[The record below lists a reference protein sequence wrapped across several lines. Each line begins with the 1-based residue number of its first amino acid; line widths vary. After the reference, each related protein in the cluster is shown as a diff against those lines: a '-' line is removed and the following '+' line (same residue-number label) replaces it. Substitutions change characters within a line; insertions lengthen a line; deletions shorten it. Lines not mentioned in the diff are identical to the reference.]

1 MSTTIQMTSELSQLT
16 EKIGLVYLKR
26 FRDAQDRFTQRI
38 SGPEVRQAVSAVPAS
53 PWETWQNWSSYVT
66 DAVQRLP
73 LFWDTIRRR
82 GNQFL
87 EHERAGK
94 PPVLVYDYE
103 MIADGRTLERPVNYA
118 LVKILP
124 PEGVR
129 IDESLRPYL
138 IVDPRAGHGP
148 GIGGFKQDSQ
158 VGVALRAGYPV
169 YFVIF
174 FPEPVPGQTIRD
186 VVLAQARF
194 VEEVAARHPNS
205 PKPVIFGNCQ
215 GGWSVMLLASARPE
229 ITGPLVIN
237 GAPMSYWSANL
248 GGGPGES
255 PMRYFGG
262 LLGGTWLTR
271 LFCDLGNGKFD
282 GAHLVTNFE
291 GLNPANTFW
300 DKYYHLYANVDTE
313 PPRFL
318 EFERWWGGYYLLG
331 EQEICSIVNELF
343 IGNRLAR
350 GEIMAAPGTYLDLK
364 DIRSPVVIFSSAGDN
379 ITPPQQAL
387 NWVADVYSSTEEI
400 KANGQVIVG
409 LFHESVGHLGVFVSG
424 KVARKEYTQ
433 IVEVL
438 KSIEQLSPGLYL
450 MKIQEAE
457 RTNGRPSYTVSFEE
471 KELEDLR
478 RLNKLERRDERPF
491 AVVSAVSDLGEQA
504 YLMLVRPWLEHLRS
518 EPSAQLG
525 RVFHPQRVQQWG
537 WSDLNPLMW
546 PLAPLAE
553 SVKAARRPVEP
564 ENPCL
569 ALERL
574 GSEAISASWDLVRD
588 LRDAAIESMFFLT
601 YGGLLTLGIP
611 ADRGPDPGPVTTEP
625 RDHPLVRKAL
635 EAIDRGGFLEAIA
648 RVGALLASQRGEFP
662 LGRLELA
669 CELQQSDPVLSKLSE
684 DEARRVRAEQSTL
697 VELEPQRALEALPR
711 LLADPRDRAHVI
723 ELLEKAAAMVELNAD
738 QAAMMD
744 RIRQALAPADAAP
757 RRDSRH
763 RRSLPQERS
772 RRRNGRRT

>member
-1 MSTTIQMTSELSQLT
+1 MNTLIQSATELPQLCCKVGRLYT
-16 EKIGLVYLKR
+16 RRLL
-26 FRDAQDRFTQRI
+26 DANARFTERFPGSVPTPRQQDAPGDVLQDWI
-38 SGPEVRQAVSAVPAS
+38 SYTS
-53 PWETWQNWSSYVT
+53 
-66 DAVQRLP
+66 DAVQRSL

-103 MIADGRTLERPVNYA
+103 MVVDGRTLDRPVNYA
-118 LVKILP
+118 LVRILP
-124 PEGVR
+124 PEGIRV
-129 IDESLRPYL
+129 DESLRPYL

-158 VGVALRAGYPV
+158 VGVALRGGHPV

-194 VEEVAARHPNS
+194 VEEVAARHSDS

-229 ITGPLVIN
+229 LTGPLVIN

-248 GGGPGES
+248 DGGPGES

-271 LFCDLGNGKFD
+271 LFCDMGNGKFD
-282 GAHLVTNFE
+282 GANLVTNFE

-300 DKYYHLYANVDTE
+300 DKYYHVYANVDTE

-318 EFERWWGGYYLLG
+318 EFERWWGGYYLLN
-331 EQEICSIVNELF
+331 EEEICSIVNELF

-350 GEIMAAPGTYLDLK
+350 GEIKAAPGTYLDLK
-364 DIRSPVVIFSSAGDN
+364 DIRSPIVIFSSAGDN

-387 NWVADVYSSTEEI
+387 NWIADVYSSTEEI

-438 KSIEQLSPGLYL
+438 KSIEQLNPGLY
-450 MKIQEAE
+450 MMRIQESG

-471 KELEDLR
+471 KELGDLR
-478 RLNKLERRDERPF
+478 RLNKLDRRDERPF
-491 AVVSAVSDLGEQA
+491 AVVSAVSELGERA
-504 YLMLVRPWLEHLRS
+504 YMMFVRPWLLPWRS
-518 EPSAQLG
+518 ESMAQLA
-525 RVFHPQRVQQWG
+525 RVFHPQRVQLWG
-537 WSDLNPLMW
+537 CSDLNPLMW

-553 SVKAARRPVEP
+553 SVKTVRQSVAPDNPFLAVEQLAATT
-564 ENPCL
+564 
-569 ALERL
+569 
-574 GSEAISASWDLVRD
+574 ISAGWDLFRDVRD
-588 LRDAAIESMFFLT
+588 ATIESLFFLT
-601 YGGLLTLGIP
+601 YGGLMGLGIP
-611 ADRGPDPGPVTTEP
+611 AEAGPETAPVPAEP
-625 RDHPLVRKAL
+625 RELPAVRKAL
-635 EAIDRGGFLEAIA
+635 EAIGRGGFLEAMA
-648 RVGALLASQRGEFP
+648 RVGALMASQRGEFP
-662 LGRLELA
+662 LSRLELKA
-669 CELQQSDPVLSKLSE
+669 DLQESDPVLSKLTE
-684 DEARRVRAEQSTL
+684 EEARRIRAEQST
-697 VELEPQRALEALPR
+697 VVDLEPDKALQTLPL
-711 LLADPRDRAHVI
+711 LLADGRDREHLI
-723 ELLEKAAAMVELNAD
+723 ELVERAVAMVDLNAD
-738 QAAMMD
+738 QTVMLK
-744 RIRQALAPADAAP
+744 RIRRVLTPP
-757 RRDSRH
+757 ETPLRGKRRARTS
-763 RRSLPQERS
+763 PQGPS
-772 RRRNGRRT
+772 AT

>member
-1 MSTTIQMTSELSQLT
+1 MPRQQDASGDLL
-16 EKIGLVYLKR
+16 
-26 FRDAQDRFTQRI
+26 RDW
-38 SGPEVRQAVSAVPAS
+38 VSY
-53 PWETWQNWSSYVT
+53 TT
-66 DAVQRLP
+66 DAAQRSLM
-73 LFWDTIRRR
+73 FWDTIRRR

-94 PPVLVYDYE
+94 PPVLVFDYE
-103 MIADGRTLERPVNYA
+103 MIVDGRMLERPVNYA
-118 LVKILP
+118 LIRILP

-129 IDESLRPYL
+129 IDATLRPYL

-148 GIGGFKQDSQ
+148 GIGGFKKDSQ
-158 VGVALRAGYPV
+158 VGVALRAGHPV

-174 FPEPVPGQTIRD
+174 FPEPVPGQTIKD

-194 VEEVAARHPNS
+194 VEEVISRHPDS

-215 GGWSVMLLASARPE
+215 GGWSVMLLASARPDL
-229 ITGPLVIN
+229 TGPLVIN

-271 LFCDLGNGKFD
+271 LCCDLGNGKFD
-282 GAHLVTNFE
+282 GANLVTNFE

-300 DKYYHLYANVDTE
+300 DKYYHVYANVDTE

-318 EFERWWGGYYLLG
+318 EFERWWGGYYLLN
-331 EQEICSIVNELF
+331 EEEICSIVNELF

-350 GEIMAAPGTYLDLK
+350 GEIHASPGTHIDLK

-438 KSIEQLSPGLYL
+438 KSIEQLDPGLYL
-450 MKIQEAE
+450 MRIQET
-457 RTNGRPSYTVSFEE
+457 RGTDGRPSYTVSFEE
-471 KELEDLR
+471 KDLEDLR

-491 AVVSAVSDLGEQA
+491 AVVSAVSDLGERA
-504 YLMLVRPWLEHLRS
+504 YMMFVRPWLQYFRS
-518 EPSAQLG
+518 EPVAQLA
-525 RVFHPQRVQQWG
+525 RVFHPQRVQEWA
-537 WSDLNPLMW
+537 WSDLNPLMR
-546 PLAPLAE
+546 PLGPLAE
-553 SVKAARRPVEP
+553 GAKAARKPVAP
-564 ENPCL
+564 DNPFL

-574 GSEAISASWDLVRD
+574 GSTAISASWDLVRD
-588 LRDAAIESMFFLT
+588 LRDATIESLFFLT
-601 YGGLLTLGIP
+601 YGGLMTLGIP
-611 ADRGPDPGPVTTEP
+611 AEAGNGTGAEPTDPHELPA
-625 RDHPLVRKAL
+625 VRKAL

-648 RVGALLASQRGEFP
+648 RVGALMASQRGEFP
-662 LGRLELA
+662 LSRLELA
-669 CELQQSDPVLSKLSE
+669 GELQQSDPVLSKLTE
-684 DEARRVRAEQSTL
+684 EEARRIRAEQSTL
-697 VELEPQRALEALPR
+697 VHLEPEMALEALPK
-711 LLADPRDRAHVI
+711 LLNSRDREHLIDLVERAV
-723 ELLEKAAAMVELNAD
+723 AMVELNAD
-738 QAAMMD
+738 QKEMLEG
-744 RIRQALAPADAAP
+744 IRRVLAPAKLAV
-757 RRDSRH
+757 RG
-763 RRSLPQERS
+763 
-772 RRRNGRRT
+772 NGRARSGRPASSSS

>member
-1 MSTTIQMTSELSQLT
+1 MCALDQAGVDLGQLPSKVGRLFSKRLLNAETRFVSRFPGSE
-16 EKIGLVYLKR
+16 
-26 FRDAQDRFTQRI
+26 A
-38 SGPEVRQAVSAVPAS
+38 RQVIPSVPAS
-53 PWETWQNWSSYVT
+53 PWQTWQDWSKYLT
-66 DAVQRLP
+66 DAAQRSL

-82 GNQFL
+82 GNQYL

-94 PPVLVYDYE
+94 PPVLAFEYE
-103 MIADGRTLERPVNYA
+103 MIVDGRRLERPVNYA
-118 LVKILP
+118 LVRILP
-124 PEGVR
+124 PEGIRV
-129 IDESLRPYL
+129 DESLRPYL

-148 GIGGFKQDSQ
+148 GIGGFKEDSQ

-186 VVLAQARF
+186 VVAAQGRF
-194 VEEVAARHPNS
+194 VQEIAARHPNS
-205 PKPVIFGNCQ
+205 SKPVIFGNCQ
-215 GGWSVMLLASARPE
+215 GGWSVMLLASAAPE
-229 ITGPLVIN
+229 LTGPLVIN

-282 GAHLVTNFE
+282 GAHLVSNFE

-318 EFERWWGGYYLLG
+318 DFERWWGGYYLLN
-331 EQEICSIVNELF
+331 EEEICWIVNELF
-343 IGNRLAR
+343 VGNRLAR
-350 GEIMAAPGTYLDLK
+350 GEIQAAPGTYLDLK

-387 NWVADVYSSTEEI
+387 NWIADVYSSTEEI

-409 LFHESVGHLGVFVSG
+409 LFHKTVGHLGVFVSG
-424 KVARKEYTQ
+424 KVARKEYSQ

-450 MKIQEAE
+450 MRIQEAE

-478 RLNKLERRDERPF
+478 QLNKLERRDERPF
-491 AVVSAVSDLGEQA
+491 AVVSAVSELGERA
-504 YLMLVRPWLEHLRS
+504 YLMLARPWLRHLRS
-518 EPSAQLG
+518 EPMAQLG
-525 RVFHPQRVQQWG
+525 RVFHPQRVQQWA

-546 PLAPLAE
+546 PFAPLAE
-553 SVKAARRPVEP
+553 SVKAVRQPVASD
-564 ENPCL
+564 NPFV

-574 GSEAISASWDLVRD
+574 GSTAISASWDLFRDVRD
-588 LRDAAIESMFFLT
+588 ATIESLFFLT
-601 YGGLLTLGIP
+601 YGGLMSLGIP
-611 ADRGPDPGPVTTEP
+611 AEAGPEAAQVPSEP
-625 RDHPLVRKAL
+625 RELTAVRKSL

-648 RVGALLASQRGEFP
+648 RVGALMASQRGEFP
-662 LGRLELA
+662 LGRLELKSD
-669 CELQQSDPVLSKLSE
+669 LQKSDAVLSQLTE
-684 DEARRVRAEQSTL
+684 DEARRIRAEQATL
-697 VELEPQRALEALPR
+697 VHLEPERALESLPR
-711 LLADPRDRAHVI
+711 LLADPRDREHLIDLMERAV
-723 ELLEKAAAMVELNAD
+723 AMVELNPD
-738 QAAMMD
+738 QRAMLD
-744 RIRQALAPADAAP
+744 RIRRVLEPARVAGWG
-757 RRDSRH
+757 
-763 RRSLPQERS
+763 
-772 RRRNGRRT
+772 NGRARSSEPASSSSS

>member
-1 MSTTIQMTSELSQLT
+1 MNTILQTADELPQLWGQVGRLYSRRFQDANARFSE
-16 EKIGLVYLKR
+16 R
-26 FRDAQDRFTQRI
+26 FVGTASIPQQKAASGDLLRDWI
-38 SGPEVRQAVSAVPAS
+38 SY
-53 PWETWQNWSSYVT
+53 TT
-66 DAVQRLP
+66 DAAQRSL

-103 MIADGRTLERPVNYA
+103 MVVDGRTLDRPVNYA
-118 LVKILP
+118 LVRIVP

-129 IDESLRPYL
+129 VDESLRPYL

-148 GIGGFKQDSQ
+148 GIGGFKEDSQ
-158 VGVALRAGYPV
+158 VGVALRGGYPV

-174 FPEPVPGQTIRD
+174 FPDPVPGQTIRD

-194 VEEVAARHPNS
+194 VEEVAARHPDS

-229 ITGPLVIN
+229 LTGPLVIN

-248 GGGPGES
+248 DGGPGES

-271 LFCDLGNGKFD
+271 LFCDMGNGKFD

-300 DKYYHLYANVDTE
+300 DKYYHVYANVDTE

-318 EFERWWGGYYLLG
+318 EFERWWGGYYLLN
-331 EQEICSIVNELF
+331 EDEICSIVNELF

-350 GEIMAAPGTYLDLK
+350 GEIKAAPGAYLDLK
-364 DIRSPVVIFSSAGDN
+364 DIRSPIVMFSSAGDN

-387 NWVADVYSSTEEI
+387 NWIADVYSSTEEI

-409 LFHESVGHLGVFVSG
+409 LFHGSVGHLGVFVSG
-424 KVARKEYTQ
+424 KVARKEYSQ

-438 KSIEQLSPGLYL
+438 KSIEHLNPGLYL
-450 MKIQEAE
+450 MRIQEAE
-457 RTNGRPSYTVSFEE
+457 RTNGRASYTVSFEE

-478 RLNKLERRDERPF
+478 KLNKLERRDERPF
-491 AVVSAVSDLGEQA
+491 AVVSEVSDLGERA
-504 YLMLVRPWLEHLRS
+504 YFMLVRPWLRYFRS
-518 EPSAQLG
+518 EPMAQLA
-525 RVFHPQRVQQWG
+525 RVFHPQRVQQWA
-537 WSDLNPLMW
+537 WSDLNPMMW

-553 SVKAARRPVEP
+553 GVKSVRQPMSP
-564 ENPCL
+564 DNPFL

-574 GSEAISASWDLVRD
+574 GSTAISASWDVFRD
-588 LRDAAIESMFFLT
+588 LRDATIESLFFLT
-601 YGGLLTLGIP
+601 YGGLMRLGIP
-611 ADRGPDPGPVTTEP
+611 AEGRPNTAPVPSQP
-625 RDHPLVRKAL
+625 RDLPAVRKAL
-635 EAIDRGGFLEAIA
+635 EAVDRGGFLEAVA
-648 RVGALLASQRGEFP
+648 RVGALMASQRGEFP
-662 LGRLELA
+662 LSRLELA
-669 CELQQSDPVLSKLSE
+669 SDLQLSDPVLSKVTE
-684 DEARRVRAEQSTL
+684 DEARRIRAEQSTL
-697 VELEPQRALEALPR
+697 VDLEPELALEALPK
-711 LLADPRDRAHVI
+711 LVADTKDRQHLI
-723 ELLEKAAAMVELNAD
+723 ELVERVVAMIDLNAD
-738 QAAMMD
+738 QKAMLD
-744 RIRQALAPADAAP
+744 RIRRVLTPSETPLRGKRRARTSPQGSSAP
-757 RRDSRH
+757 
-763 RRSLPQERS
+763 
-772 RRRNGRRT
+772 

>member
-1 MSTTIQMTSELSQLT
+1 MSAFIQMGVDLGQLT
-16 EKIGLVYLKR
+16 SKVGRPFSKR
-26 FRDAQDRFTQRI
+26 LLDAETRFVSRFQ
-38 SGPEVRQAVSAVPAS
+38 GPEPGKVIPVVPTSAWGA
-53 PWETWQNWSSYVT
+53 WQDWSLYLA
-66 DAVQRLP
+66 DAAQRSLM
-73 LFWDTIRRR
+73 FWDTIRRR

-103 MIADGRTLERPVNYA
+103 IIVDGRTLKRPVNYA
-118 LVKILP
+118 LVRILP
-124 PEGVR
+124 PEGIRV
-129 IDESLRPYL
+129 DESLRPFL

-148 GIGGFKQDSQ
+148 GIGGFKEDSQ
-158 VGVALRAGYPV
+158 IGVALRAGYPV

-174 FPEPVPGQTIRD
+174 FPDPVPGQTIRD

-194 VEEVAARHPNS
+194 VEELAARHPDS

-229 ITGPLVIN
+229 LTGPLVIN

-271 LFCDLGNGKFD
+271 FFCDLGNGKFD
-282 GAHLVTNFE
+282 GAHLVSNFE

-313 PPRFL
+313 LRRFL
-318 EFERWWGGYYLLG
+318 DFERWGGGYYLLN
-331 EQEICSIVNELF
+331 EEEICSIVNELF

-350 GEIMAAPGTYLDLK
+350 GEIKAAPGTYLELK

-387 NWVADVYSSTEEI
+387 NWIADVYSSTEEI

-409 LFHESVGHLGVFVSG
+409 LFHESVGHLGVLVSG
-424 KVARKEYTQ
+424 KVARKEYSQ

-450 MKIQEAE
+450 MRIQEAG
-457 RTNGRPSYTVSFEE
+457 RTDGRPSYTVSFEE

-478 RLNKLERRDERPF
+478 QLNKLQRRDERPF
-491 AVVSAVSDLGEQA
+491 AVVSAVSELGERA
-504 YLMLVRPWLEHLRS
+504 YLMFVRPWLRHWRS
-518 EPSAQLG
+518 EPMAQLG
-525 RVFHPQRVQQWG
+525 RVFHPQRIQQWA

-553 SVKAARRPVEP
+553 SVKAVRQPIASD
-564 ENPCL
+564 NPFL

-574 GSEAISASWDLVRD
+574 SSTAISASWDLFRDVRD
-588 LRDAAIESMFFLT
+588 ATIESLFFLT
-601 YGGLLTLGIP
+601 YGGLMSLGIP
-611 ADRGPDPGPVTTEP
+611 AEARPEAAPVPSDPRELPA
-625 RDHPLVRKAL
+625 VRKAL
-635 EAIDRGGFLEAIA
+635 EAIDRWGFLEAIA
-648 RVGALLASQRGEFP
+648 RVGALMASQRGEFP
-662 LGRLELA
+662 LSRLELKSD
-669 CELQQSDPVLSKLSE
+669 LQQSDAVLSKLTE
-684 DEARRVRAEQSTL
+684 DEARRIRAKQSTL
-697 VELEPQRALEALPR
+697 VALEPERALEALPR
-711 LLADPRDRAHVI
+711 LLTDPWDREHLIDLMERAV
-723 ELLEKAAAMVELNAD
+723 AMVELNDD
-738 QAAMMD
+738 QKAMLD
-744 RIRQALAPADAAP
+744 RIRRVLAPARATI
-757 RRDSRH
+757 R
-763 RRSLPQERS
+763 EK
-772 RRRNGRRT
+772 GRTRPGLYASS